1 MNLNIFSHII
11 LTGFNVSGLWN
22 MDKNNNKIL
31 DESWTKHRFEIF
43 EKYFLPSINNQTN
56 NNFKWLVY
64 FDINTKTPFKK
75 RIKNLELKYSFFLS
89 GLR

>member
-1 MNLNIFSHII
+1 
-11 LTGFNVSGLWN
+11 

-43 EKYFLPSINNQTN
+43 EKYCLPWINNQTN
-56 NNFKWLVY
+56 NNFKWLFY

-75 RIKNLELKYSFFLS
+75 K
-89 GLR
+89 